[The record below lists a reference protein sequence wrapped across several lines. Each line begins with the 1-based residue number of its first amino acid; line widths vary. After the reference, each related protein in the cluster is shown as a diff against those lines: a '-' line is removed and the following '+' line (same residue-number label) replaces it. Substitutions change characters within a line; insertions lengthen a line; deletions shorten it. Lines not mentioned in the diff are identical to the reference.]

1 MLELILFGDLQEIQ
15 QLQAAIINTGR
26 DPYIRDLPIDQRPR
40 GIIDNELENIIGASD
55 DNVVVT
61 GVDHEGKVVAVYTM
75 PIFLPVYTSVGQP
88 ERNFL
93 MNFEF
98 GYLITEPSG
107 SPHHYGS
114 NVFQSL
120 RPIFES
126 LTYALGVDELFHNVS
141 SLPGSLLTRLGY
153 KDLGRSVSD
162 KLGHHRY
169 GGHFM
174 PQNITLGANQ
184 EAIIEAFGE
193 KLVSYVNNL

>member
-1 MLELILFGDLQEIQ
+1 MLELRLFGDLLQYQ
-15 QLQAAIINTGR
+15 QLEAAIISTGR
-26 DPYIRDLPIDQRPR
+26 DPDIRELPIDQRPS
-40 GIIDNELENIIGASD
+40 GIVDKELELIIGASD

-61 GVDHEGKVVAVYTM
+61 GVDHEEKVVAVYTM
-75 PIFLPVYTSVGQP
+75 PIFLPVYISVGQP

-107 SPHHYGS
+107 PPHHHGS

-120 RPIFES
+120 KPIFES
-126 LTYALGVDELFHNVS
+126 SAYALGVDELFHNVS

-153 KDLGRSVSD
+153 EDLGRPVLD
-162 KLGHHRY
+162 KVGHHRY
-169 GGHFM
+169 RGHFM
-174 PQNITLGANQ
+174 PQNHTLGANQ